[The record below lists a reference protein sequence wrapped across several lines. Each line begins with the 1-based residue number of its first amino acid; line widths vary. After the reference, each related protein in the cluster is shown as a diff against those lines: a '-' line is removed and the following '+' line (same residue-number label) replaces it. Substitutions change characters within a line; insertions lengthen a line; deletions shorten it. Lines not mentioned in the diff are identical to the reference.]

1 MRVYKFEKKQVLPI
15 TLDKAW
21 EFFSTPVNL
30 KRITPPYMGFEIL
43 SDLGDGKMYPGQII
57 SYIVT
62 PLLGIPMRWT
72 TEITHVMDKKYFV
85 DEQRF
90 GPYSL
95 WHHQHWFKEVPEG
108 IEMTDIVHYAIPF
121 GFIGRIANRLVVRA
135 KLEEI
140 FDYREK
146 VVAEI
151 FENGK
156 NLKQQNLVNK
166 IEVELSA

>member
-1 MRVYKFEKKQVLPI
+1 MKVYRFEKKQILPI
-15 TLDKAW
+15 TLEEAW

-30 KRITPPYMGFEIL
+30 KKITPPYMGFQIN

-62 PLLGIPMRWT
+62 PLMGIPMRWT

-90 GPYSL
+90 GPYSM
-95 WHHQHWFKEVPEG
+95 WHHQHWFKEIKGG

-121 GFIGRIANRLVVRA
+121 GFIGRLANSLIVRS

-140 FDYREK
+140 FNFREK
-146 VVAEI
+146 VVNEY
-151 FENGK
+151 FV
-156 NLKQQNLVNK
+156 QNRSKDKVLDESRV
-166 IEVELSA
+166 ISE